1 MKICPLLTVQEGYV
15 DCPQERKETNVPL
28 YNRFNIEDW
37 IRVYCVSEY
46 KKCEYFKG
54 YKNETL

>member
-46 KKCEYFKG
+46 KKCEYFKV
-54 YKNETL
+54 KS